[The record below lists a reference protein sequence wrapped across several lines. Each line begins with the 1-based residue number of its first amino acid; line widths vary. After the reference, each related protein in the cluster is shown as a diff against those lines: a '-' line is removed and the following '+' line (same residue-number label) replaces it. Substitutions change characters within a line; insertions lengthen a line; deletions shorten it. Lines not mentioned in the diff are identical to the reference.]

1 MSVLTID
8 APAPATLTAAGAR
21 ALTERL
27 RGALVVA
34 HDLLATA
41 YTGRAWEALGYPTWA
56 TYCQHELVLE
66 RSLRLPRDQR
76 RDVVARLADAGM
88 PKRAIAASLGV
99 ADQTVRADL
108 GATRAPAPLLERG
121 VPKTSQAAL
130 LLADAGDAGLTV
142 HELCRKTSW
151 HHGSASRVLHDLHRQ
166 HRAVRAPAYR
176 AGCGVY
182 LHPTFVLTLP

>member
-8 APAPATLTAAGAR
+8 APADTLLTSSSAR

-34 HDLLATA
+34 HDLLAAA
-41 YTGRAWEALGYPTWA
+41 YTGRAWEALGYPSWA
-56 TYCQHELVLE
+56 AYCQGELVLE

-76 RDVVARLADAGM
+76 RDVVGALADAGM

-108 GATRAPAPLLERG
+108 GATRSPAPLLEQG

-130 LLADAGDAGLTV
+130 LLASAGDVGLTV
-142 HELCRKTSW
+142 HELCRRTGW

-166 HRAVRAPAYR
+166 HRAVRALLYR
-176 AGCGVY
+176 GGCGVY
-182 LHPTFVLTLP
+182 LHPSVAP

>member
-1 MSVLTID
+1 MSVLAFD
-8 APAPATLTAAGAR
+8 APAPPLLTASSAR
-21 ALTERL
+21 ALTSRL
-27 RGALVVA
+27 VGALVVT
-34 HDLLATA
+34 HDLLAAA

-56 TYCQHELVLE
+56 AYCEHELVLE

-76 RDVVARLADAGM
+76 RDVVGALADAGM

-108 GATRAPAPLLERG
+108 GAVRTPTPQLEQG

-130 LLADAGDAGLTV
+130 LLAAAGEAGLTV

-166 HRAVRAPAYR
+166 HRAVRALVYR

-182 LHPTFVLTLP
+182 LHPSAA